1 MYETIKSNI
10 LTILLFTIILSTSIG
25 LYYLS
30 ENNKLFFDNK
40 LYDSLILI
48 LPIALILLYSKDIL
62 PDYSQLQYLK
72 FIPYSLFVV
81 SLASFIWYLF
91 YYNSIFS
98 YYTWSLTIILTLIVL
113 VGLSMVFYFF
123 GDKIK
128 SMDGILGKAIRF
140 LFNIPEIIN
149 EIIDYVVSEYRIT
162 TKPIL
167 FTFILEIVLILIYI
181 TLPWIMKKILHKNS
195 VYLLEDTIFLD
206 NPQNIPIHDH
216 AVFLRDE
223 NDKDVYRRNYAIS
236 LWFYLNKY
244 PTNYI
249 SYANESILFDYG
261 NGKPKLT
268 YVYDENDEF
277 KKDKFIFYFSNKSDE
292 KYEITLPAQKWN
304 HVVFNY
310 YSSHADLFINGKLTR
325 SFTFEAEKI
334 PTYHSTDSIQIGDE
348 GNLSGAISSVQYFKN
363 TLNTDTIANLYNLT
377 MNKNPPL

>member
-10 LTILLFTIILSTSIG
+10 LTVLLFTIILSTSIG

-48 LPIALILLYSKDIL
+48 VPLTLILLYSKDIL
-62 PDYSQLQYLK
+62 PDYSQLQSLK
-72 FIPYSLFVV
+72 FIPYSLFVI
-81 SLASFIWYLF
+81 SLASFIWYFF
-91 YYNSIFS
+91 YYNNIFS
-98 YYTWSLTIILTLIVL
+98 YYTWGVTLLLTFIVL

-123 GDKIK
+123 GDYIK
-128 SMDGILGKAIRF
+128 SMDGILGKAINF
-140 LFNIPEIIN
+140 IFHIPEIIN
-149 EIIDYVVSEYRIT
+149 ELIDYVVTEYRIT

-167 FTFILEIVLILIYI
+167 LSFILEIVLILIYI
-181 TLPWIMKKILHKNS
+181 TLPWFMKKVLHKNS

-236 LWFYLNKY
+236 MWFYLNKF

-249 SYANESILFDYG
+249 SYANESNLFEYG

-304 HVVFNY
+304 HIVFNY
-310 YSSHADLFINGKLTR
+310 HSSHADLFINGNLER
-325 SFTFEAEKI
+325 SITIELEKI
-334 PTYHSTDSIQIGDE
+334 PTYHSTDSIQLGDE